1 MPHPSRA
8 HLDALGLPIWIRR
21 GGARA
26 AGRPGDPEAGVGTG
40 AEEALPAQAPQAGTD
55 QVQHHRAQAAPP
67 RTMQGAAVSRSPRN
81 PAYPEPPV
89 SGEASPT
96 GATAGAVACAPC
108 APAGEER
115 VDSVR
120 IEGSRAQTLETID
133 AQVRDCRKCA
143 LHRTRRQTVFGVG
156 RSGVACM
163 VIGEAPGVEE
173 DARGEPFVG
182 RAGKLL
188 DAMLAAIGLG
198 RDDVY
203 IANIVKCR
211 PPRNRDPH
219 ADEISACSGYLERQI
234 EAVSPRL
241 LVASG
246 RVAAQSLLSTT
257 QSIGQ
262 LRGRVHRYGDD
273 GDGGLPVLVTY
284 HPAYFLRNPLDK
296 RKAWDD
302 LLRLRAMLAE
312 GAAMQKH

>member
-21 GGARA
+21 RGARA
-26 AGRPGDPEAGVGTG
+26 A
-40 AEEALPAQAPQAGTD
+40 
-55 QVQHHRAQAAPP
+55 
-67 RTMQGAAVSRSPRN
+67 
-81 PAYPEPPV
+81 
-89 SGEASPT
+89 AS
-96 GATAGAVACAPC
+96 APC
-108 APAGEER
+108 APAGGER
-115 VDSVR
+115 ADPAQV
-120 IEGSRAQTLETID
+120 EGSRSQTLEAID

-143 LHRTRRQTVFGVG
+143 LHRTRKRTVFGVG
-156 RSGVACM
+156 RPGVACM
-163 VIGEAPGVEE
+163 VIGEAPGAEE

-198 RDDVY
+198 RGDVY

-219 ADEISACSGYLERQI
+219 ADEIGACSGYLDRQI

-257 QSIGQ
+257 QPIGK
-262 LRGRVHRYGDD
+262 LRGRVHRYGGD

-296 RKAWDD
+296 RKGWDD

-312 GAAMQKH
+312 GGAAMRKH